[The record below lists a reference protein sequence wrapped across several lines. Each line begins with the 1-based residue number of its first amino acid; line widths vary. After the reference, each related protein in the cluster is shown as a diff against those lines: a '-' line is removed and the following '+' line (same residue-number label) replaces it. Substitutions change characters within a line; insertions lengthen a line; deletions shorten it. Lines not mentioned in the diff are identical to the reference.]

1 LKKGD
6 KMNKPNWYTDEHDA
20 GWNRVKAAFANDWE
34 QTKHDFG
41 SKTARDLKQDVP
53 DTVKQATGT
62 EDPFSRHESA
72 FRFGYAAQRNFGSRF
87 KSWTNDLESTLR
99 KDYGSDFDR
108 DRDDIRR
115 AYEYRYNDR
124 MSESDAKRDTLNR

>member
-1 LKKGD
+1 
-6 KMNKPNWYTDEHDA
+6 MNKPSWYTDEHDM

-41 SKTARDLKQDVP
+41 SKTARDLDQDVN

-62 EDPFSRHESA
+62 EDAFSKHENG
-72 FRFGYAAQRNFGSRF
+72 FRFGYAANRNFRSQF
-87 KSWTNDLESTLR
+87 PKWNSDLEKKLSQ
-99 KDYGSDFDR
+99 DYGPDFNR

-115 AYEYRYNDR
+115 AYEFKYDNV
-124 MSESDAKRDTLNR
+124 SDASTTNRDESRNRM